1 MRLRDMGG
9 TKRGGVHGAAARGKE
24 EAALGRREEEEAG
37 CRVGRKA

>member
-1 MRLRDMGG
+1 LRLRDMGG
-9 TKRGGVHGAAARGKE
+9 SKRGGVHGAAARERK